1 MDLDCSNPT
10 ALAILAPV
18 VAADTPRQSG
28 RQCQGPLVRREIQDV
43 VQKFI
48 SNNVCSEFDLSIS
61 VYLFI
66 YLFIYLIIYLFSFYL
81 VI

>member
-1 MDLDCSNPT
+1 MPPKRLCPWSLMDLDCSNPT

-61 VYLFI
+61 VYLII
-66 YLFIYLIIYLFSFYL
+66 YLFI
-81 VI
+81 